1 MTETQ
6 IPIDRERESRLS
18 VRQIVSFIVSLA
30 VAAALTTIGLS
41 LALPYK
47 PTTVDVY
54 EILPNIVCPGH
65 ETRVRTG
72 YNVTKPILGTVT
84 GFSAESIWFKKGA
97 PDRIA
102 SPDTPY
108 PFDGTYGYY
117 NKISPVARFAPNDPG
132 VWYLETILTT
142 HGKQAFRLARDEIRG
157 IRSNPVTVLPFSDP
171 RCEVVTSGG

>member
-6 IPIDRERESRLS
+6 ILTDRERESRLS
-18 VRQIVSFIVSLA
+18 VRQVVSFIIALA
-30 VAAALTTIGLS
+30 VAAVLAIIGFS
-41 LALPYK
+41 LGLPYK

-72 YNVTKPILGTVT
+72 YDVTKPILGTVT

-108 PFDGTYGYY
+108 PFDGTYGYHD
-117 NKISPVARFAPNDPG
+117 KISPVVRFAPNDPG
-132 VWYLETILTT
+132 VWYIETILTT
-142 HGKQAFRLARDEIRG
+142 HGKQAFQLAKDKVTG
-157 IRSNPVTVLPFSDP
+157 IRSNLVTVLPFSDP
-171 RCEVVTSGG
+171 RCQAAVQGG